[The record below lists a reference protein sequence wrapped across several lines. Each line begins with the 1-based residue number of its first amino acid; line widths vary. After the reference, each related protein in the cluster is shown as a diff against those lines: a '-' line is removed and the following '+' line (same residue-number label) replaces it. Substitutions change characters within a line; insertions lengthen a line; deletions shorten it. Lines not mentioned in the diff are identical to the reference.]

1 MSIDTSEID
10 GVRRRMT
17 RLYDVCTASLCL
29 TAGAIVA
36 GAAFGD
42 PGSFQIA
49 SRGDILVFAL
59 ILAGGLGSIV
69 PAVLVRRHKK
79 IVTEF
84 DAVDRIFNQILKE
97 KSSAVIRKMLA
108 GLESRRSASPIV
120 ADRIRTRRIDAQ
132 AHLDFVLLAEEKDRD
147 RRARIDRL
155 ARLGAAFSRM
165 RASCAKA
172 LGDRAKAMPIMRAHQ
187 IIAGNT
193 RLSRQQRKALDD
205 QWQHRSGR
213 LSWWGRMTTAKPDMT
228 GLDRQV
234 ADMETARS
242 QIQRS
247 KDFVAAKASLN
258 ELQER
263 VALRLR
269 AAERAARASL
279 PQSHQKSF
287 DAPAIAAS
295 AFWLGAMS
303 IPVSAWADIVQA
315 GNVYDALRRV
325 SSTYAGM
332 SDADIWTS
340 TLFLPAESL
349 AGLTNLAKGAYF
361 EALVAAETGGELFA
375 NFNHPATDITID
387 GVEYQI
393 KATDSVSYIESVPD
407 DIPVIATTEVAFE
420 TGAMDI
426 GYSNLDLEQAMDLSL
441 GGSVIDFGDT
451 AVDAVLTGIGGLGL
465 LATINGIRHAHG
477 TYSRNGDAGQAIA
490 EGAGVAIMG
499 TAKTFVDSAELAY
512 KVATSRPS
520 RMAGRWTA
528 SAARRISRAIRG

>member
-1 MSIDTSEID
+1 
-10 GVRRRMT
+10 
-17 RLYDVCTASLCL
+17 
-29 TAGAIVA
+29 
-36 GAAFGD
+36 
-42 PGSFQIA
+42 
-49 SRGDILVFAL
+49 
-59 ILAGGLGSIV
+59 
-69 PAVLVRRHKK
+69 
-79 IVTEF
+79 
-84 DAVDRIFNQILKE
+84 
-97 KSSAVIRKMLA
+97 
-108 GLESRRSASPIV
+108 
-120 ADRIRTRRIDAQ
+120 
-132 AHLDFVLLAEEKDRD
+132 
-147 RRARIDRL
+147 
-155 ARLGAAFSRM
+155 
-165 RASCAKA
+165 
-172 LGDRAKAMPIMRAHQ
+172 
-187 IIAGNT
+187 
-193 RLSRQQRKALDD
+193 
-205 QWQHRSGR
+205 
-213 LSWWGRMTTAKPDMT
+213 
-228 GLDRQV
+228 
-234 ADMETARS
+234 
-242 QIQRS
+242 
-247 KDFVAAKASLN
+247 
-258 ELQER
+258 
-263 VALRLR
+263 
-269 AAERAARASL
+269 
-279 PQSHQKSF
+279 
-287 DAPAIAAS
+287 
-295 AFWLGAMS
+295 
-303 IPVSAWADIVQA
+303 
-315 GNVYDALRRV
+315 
-325 SSTYAGM
+325 M